1 MGDYWL
7 TNGTDHDYM
16 NRSDHWGSC
25 RPDSPDTRCKVGYY
39 LEYLWDKAGGSFGEE
54 KMEIYEPCNYASNV
68 AYFHASTRICDYP
81 DFSIEPDNQNA
92 LKQAFTTLTMGSAF
106 WHGSQTYVGSSF
118 DNNVIAVIAFL
129 AHQASVS
136 YLPHSSILTELS
148 RTPRN
153 STGIQVAHDLT
164 TMFY

>member
-1 MGDYWL
+1 
-7 TNGTDHDYM
+7 M

-136 YLPHSSILTELS
+136 YLPHSPILTELS

-153 STGIQVAHDLT
+153 STGIQVA
-164 TMFY
+164 

>member
-16 NRSDHWGSC
+16 HRSDHWGSC

-39 LEYLWDKAGGSFGEE
+39 LEYLWDKAGGWFGKE

-68 AYFHASTRICDYP
+68 GYFHASTRICDYP

-136 YLPHSSILTELS
+136 YLPHSPILTELS

-153 STGIQVAHDLT
+153 STGIQVA
-164 TMFY
+164 